1 MKHLLPFVTGFVTFM
16 VISSAY
22 YMGLTEMPEG
32 VCFSAEPNM
41 AFMLTANLLFVA
53 LTSYVVQLGGDFSP
67 AAGAKHGAFVALT
80 ANGFLNLLLWGFF
93 APIDAAMALQDIAVN
108 IPMMAVTGAVVAM
121 LYARGE
127 GKGDAAIA

>member
-22 YMGLTEMPEG
+22 YMGLTEMPQG

-41 AFMLTANLLFVA
+41 AYMLIANVLFVA

-80 ANGFLNLLLWGFF
+80 ANGFLNLCFLGFF
-93 APIDAAMALQDIAVN
+93 TCFTASQVIQDIVVN
-108 IPMMAVTGAVVAM
+108 IPMMAASG
-121 LYARGE
+121 
-127 GKGDAAIA
+127 AAIAYMYGRGDAKDAAVA